1 MKAKF
6 QYTSNTNVERAA
18 VCNNIFFVCTVYV
31 SFLHG
36 IVEKINFP
44 QGQTVTFVIVGSDV
58 ANCDSS
64 VSDR

>member
-1 MKAKF
+1 MK
-6 QYTSNTNVERAA
+6 YIGRDIRSL
-18 VCNNIFFVCTVYV
+18 NIFFAYIVYDT
-31 SFLHG
+31 FLHG
-36 IVEKINFP
+36 FVEKINFP